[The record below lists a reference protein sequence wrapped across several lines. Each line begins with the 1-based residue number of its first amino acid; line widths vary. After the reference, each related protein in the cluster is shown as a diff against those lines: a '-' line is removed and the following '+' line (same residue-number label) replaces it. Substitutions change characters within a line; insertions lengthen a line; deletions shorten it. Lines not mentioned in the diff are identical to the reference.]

1 MVVSQG
7 EALFVLASEAV
18 SRLCMVSSRPF
29 GADFGANLRPE
40 ATVNY
45 FEFVSLFRKCPS
57 RQSPAVA
64 WNIPGRAEEKTP
76 T

>member
-7 EALFVLASEAV
+7 EALFVLAREAV

-45 FEFVSLFRKCPS
+45 FEFVSFFRK
-57 RQSPAVA
+57 
-64 WNIPGRAEEKTP
+64 
-76 T
+76 

>member
-40 ATVNY
+40 AT
-45 FEFVSLFRKCPS
+45 
-57 RQSPAVA
+57 AVA
-64 WNIPGRAEEKTP
+64 WYIPGRAEEKTP

>member
-7 EALFVLASEAV
+7 EAFFVLAREAV

-29 GADFGANLRPE
+29 GADFCANLRPE

-45 FEFVSLFRKCPS
+45 FEFVSLFRK
-57 RQSPAVA
+57 
-64 WNIPGRAEEKTP
+64 
-76 T
+76 